1 LLCDSTHTPQVH
13 TFDPTVNAKVMA
25 ARSAAGKYKF
35 HLQGLGSAAQSKH
48 GQVLKGGPLKTLQE
62 TMQQLKHTGRTIDIL
77 KIDCEVHHT
86 VHVVLDACMLS
97 AW

>member
-1 LLCDSTHTPQVH
+1 
-13 TFDPTVNAKVMA
+13 MA